1 MGAADVRSKQART
14 AGGYT
19 SRMQWWFRF
28 WVRWWLWVSRS
39 LMWVGVIL
47 LVLAVGFWLPRWL
60 WSRSMQH
67 ATGTV
72 TETEAR
78 QDVQGN
84 VAYFPHFRF
93 RLPDGEIVQV
103 VSAKGGDE
111 STFSADE
118 VVPVVYKAGDPQ
130 GAELA
135 PAKQVYRTA
144 IALAITGTVLLDI
157 GAGLW
162 IKRRRRERRAL

>member
-1 MGAADVRSKQART
+1 M
-14 AGGYT
+14 
-19 SRMQWWFRF
+19 
-28 WVRWWLWVSRS
+28 
-39 LMWVGVIL
+39 MWVGCGL
-47 LVLAVGFWLPRWL
+47 LLLAAGFWLPRWL

-78 QDVQGN
+78 QDAQGN

-93 RLPDGEIVQV
+93 RLPDEQLVQV
-103 VSAKGGDE
+103 VSAKGGDD
-111 STFSADE
+111 SSFNAGE
-118 VVPVVYKAGDPQ
+118 VVPVAYKAGDPQ
-130 GAELA
+130 GAVLA

-144 IALAITGTVLLDI
+144 IALSITGVVLLDI